1 MSTIYITPSGM
12 VEVGEDFHGND
23 TPGANGL
30 MENTNSFQGNSIVST
45 PTPTANQIELKM
57 DKN

>member
-1 MSTIYITPSGM
+1 M